1 MVRSLLVVA
10 AGLLLVLSA
19 SCEKAEQAAAAEPVN
34 EAVKERPAPPP
45 ELPKAA
51 PEAPRPAADPGHDL
65 EAIEAAQSQIEGPKH
80 GCADSAAARAKR
92 QQAKPLY
99 TRLGHEA
106 CTPPRTAAS
115 L

>member
-34 EAVKERPAPPP
+34 EAVKERPARPP
-45 ELPKAA
+45 ELPEAA
-51 PEAPRPAADPGHDL
+51 PEAPRADPGHDL
-65 EAIEAAQSQIEGPKH
+65 ETIEAAQSQIEGPKN